1 MSEPVVVPKAAA
13 RTPGRPRSAEAHK
26 AILESTLT
34 VLGESGIAGLSIE
47 AVAARAGV
55 GKATIYRRWESKE
68 ELILAALATMSPAG
82 PVPDTGSLEGDLT
95 ALAKGQ
101 LTRLSDSVL
110 PRVAPRALAEAMGD
124 PELHALVLERMIG
137 PMRARLAS
145 LVERAVARGELAPAT
160 DVDHAVDVIH
170 GVIVYRIMLAR
181 GDMRSAVEGLLGR
194 LADTLR
200 GGSEPAP

>member
-1 MSEPVVVPKAAA
+1 MSEPAVAPEAAA
-13 RTPGRPRSAEAHK
+13 RTPGRPRSEKAHQ

-68 ELILAALATMSPAG
+68 ELILAALAIMSPAG

-95 ALAKGQ
+95 ALAQG
-101 LTRLSDSVL
+101 TGRARLADTVL

-124 PELHALVLERMIG
+124 ADLHAL
-137 PMRARLAS
+137 RARADDRPHAGEARRRWWS
-145 LVERAVARGELAPAT
+145 GPWSAARWRRAPT
-160 DVDHAVDVIH
+160 W
-170 GVIVYRIMLAR
+170 
-181 GDMRSAVEGLLGR
+181 
-194 LADTLR
+194 TT
-200 GGSEPAP
+200 PWT

>member
-1 MSEPVVVPKAAA
+1 VSEPVIATKAAA
-13 RTPGRPRSAEAHK
+13 RSPGRPRSAEAHR

-55 GKATIYRRWESKE
+55 GKATIYRRWGSKE
-68 ELILAALATMSPAG
+68 ELILAALANMSPAG

-95 ALAKGQ
+95 ALAEAQ
-101 LTRLSDSVL
+101 LARLSDSVL

-124 PELHALVLERMIG
+124 SNLHALVLERMVG
-137 PMRARLAS
+137 PMRAMLSS
-145 LVERAVARGELAPAT
+145 LVGRAVERGELAPGT

-181 GDMRSAVEGLLGR
+181 GDMRSAVEGLPGR
-194 LADTLR
+194 LAATLR
-200 GGSEPAP
+200 GENGP